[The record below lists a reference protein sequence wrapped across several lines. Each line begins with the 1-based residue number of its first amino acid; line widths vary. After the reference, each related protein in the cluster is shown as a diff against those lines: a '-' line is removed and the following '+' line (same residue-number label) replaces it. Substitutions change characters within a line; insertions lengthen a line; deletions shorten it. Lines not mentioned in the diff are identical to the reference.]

1 MPLPALWLK
10 SQASLCHDSTTI
22 PLPPPTTTALEN
34 ATNFC
39 HLLRDVEEH
48 QALLK
53 REDSQQVTPTGTLKL
68 AAHHTSLLGE
78 RARLHTLHLQ
88 VSPPIPGS
96 PHKSR
101 RKTHQQYLPGDL

>member
-1 MPLPALWLK
+1 M
-10 SQASLCHDSTTI
+10 
-22 PLPPPTTTALEN
+22 
-34 ATNFC
+34 
-39 HLLRDVEEH
+39 
-48 QALLK
+48 LK

-88 VSPPIPGS
+88 ASPPIPGS

-101 RKTHQQYLPGDL
+101 RRKPISSTYREICEGYTCGKERTVIRSLDRDGPLVCTL